1 MQRKTKK
8 KPAPERISEE
18 YYQISSEILASFPK
32 FRLPLPL
39 FRYREDVGQLLP
51 IVQRDERISTEQQEL
66 IRELCEEGDLF
77 VSRADYPI
85 YSKHICKQLD
95 LILVDKNLKD
105 SEIASICIEALG
117 MRIGDFINQ
126 PVKPVFELLHRD
138 LMTFA
143 EYIWTDK
150 YRLKTFMR
158 RLNRK
163 YNLVNHSINT
173 LIVGLWIMTANES
186 SDMQLK
192 RKDFD
197 RIITALACHD
207 IGMSKIPAFILSKAV
222 PLKPDEKEKIP
233 PHTLTGAK
241 IAQKMETGW
250 SELVQAAMEH
260 HERLDGS
267 GYPRRL
273 RDADISK
280 IGRLTAV
287 ADSFCAMISE
297 RPYAPAKSPE
307 DASGELVNAPHLYD
321 NKLAIVLRNSIVSMA
336 FGKIPEVGTLP
347 GNLNA
352 PTAEQQSSPTP
363 DTATQNSL

>member
-8 KPAPERISEE
+8 KAAPERISEE

-39 FRYREDVGQLLP
+39 FRYREEVGQLLP

-105 SEIASICIEALG
+105 AEIASICIQALG
-117 MRIGDFINQ
+117 MRMGDFIDQ
-126 PVKPVFELLHRD
+126 PVKPVFEQLYRD
-138 LMTFA
+138 LMTFG

-158 RLNRK
+158 RINRK
-163 YNLVNHSINT
+163 HNLINHSINT
-173 LIVGLWIMTANES
+173 LITGLWLLTVNLS
-186 SDMQLK
+186 SDMQIK
-192 RKDFD
+192 RKEYD

-207 IGMSKIPAFILSKAV
+207 IGMSKIPAFILSKTV

-233 PHTLTGAK
+233 PHTLAGAK
-241 IAQKMETGW
+241 IAQKMELGW
-250 SELVQAAMEH
+250 DELVQATMEH

-267 GYPRRL
+267 GYPRRI
-273 RDADISK
+273 RDAEISK
-280 IGRLTAV
+280 VGRLTAI

-297 RPYAPAKSPE
+297 RPYAPAKDPA
-307 DASGELVNAPHLYD
+307 DAAAELVNAPNLYD
-321 NKLAIVLRNSIVSMA
+321 NRLAVILRNSIVSKA
-336 FGKIPEVGTLP
+336 FGTIPEIGAQP
-347 GNLNA
+347 DDLNV
-352 PTAEQQSSPTP
+352 PKE
-363 DTATQNSL
+363 NR

>member
-8 KPAPERISEE
+8 KAAPERISEE

-39 FRYREDVGQLLP
+39 FRYREEVGQLLP

-105 SEIASICIEALG
+105 AEIASICIQALG
-117 MRIGDFINQ
+117 MRMGDFIDQ
-126 PVKPVFELLHRD
+126 PVKPVFEQLYRD
-138 LMTFA
+138 LMTFG

-158 RLNRK
+158 RINRK
-163 YNLVNHSINT
+163 HNLINHSINT
-173 LIVGLWIMTANES
+173 LITGLWILTVNLS
-186 SDMQLK
+186 SDMQIK
-192 RKDFD
+192 RKEYD

-207 IGMSKIPAFILSKAV
+207 IGMSKIPAFILSKTV

-233 PHTLTGAK
+233 PHTLAGAK
-241 IAQKMETGW
+241 IAQKMELGW
-250 SELVQAAMEH
+250 DELVQATMEH

-267 GYPRRL
+267 GYPRRI
-273 RDADISK
+273 RDAEISK
-280 IGRLTAV
+280 VGRLTAV

-297 RPYAPAKSPE
+297 RPYAPAKDPA
-307 DASGELVNAPHLYD
+307 DAAAELVNAPNLYD
-321 NKLAIVLRNSIVSMA
+321 NRLAVILRNSIVSKA
-336 FGKIPEVGTLP
+336 FGTIPEIGAQP
-347 GNLNA
+347 DDLNV
-352 PTAEQQSSPTP
+352 PKE
-363 DTATQNSL
+363 NR